1 MIETHI
7 SNIFV
12 GKDRAYI
19 YIWYSIGYKV
29 IYVGMTNSR
38 LGTLGRAFQHLCSD
52 GTLRMNFE
60 RELGFGIDDTDDFRL
75 FSFLLPQEKI
85 FTSVERSYRE
95 AVEYLIQKQLI
106 ERQSITN
113 IYYKIISWVRDSPRS
128 SNSYVRSIA
137 TEIVETFIERLEK
150 IAENNQT

>member
-29 IYVGMTNSR
+29 IYVGMTNNR
-38 LGTLGRAFQHLCSD
+38 LGTLGRAFQHLCSN
-52 GTLRMNFE
+52 GTLRTNFE
-60 RELGFGIDDTDDFRL
+60 QELGFCIDDTDDFRL

-137 TEIVETFIERLEK
+137 TEIVETFIKRLEK
-150 IAENNQT
+150 ITENNKM